1 MTPAGHASD
10 CCEPWCGADASCDC
24 GAGVGAGA
32 GAAPDPCATSHKE
45 LFYANDFSYLKDRS
59 YQGSCL
65 GDRLKLMPVAG
76 GDWGPLDIG
85 GQWRLRYHGEQGMGR
100 EITAVSQD
108 RFQDTNND
116 FLLSRLRLYTN
127 WKLND
132 KARIF
137 VEGILANATDDG
149 GDYFSRGIDYNR
161 GDFLNLLIDLKLTD
175 SLTARVLYKEGDWAV
190 DVFFT
195 YFVPPIFDE
204 LDEADSDQPF
214 YGSWGTYSGFETY
227 YLGYENN
234 NVGATNGTADFSLH
248 TLGLRLS
255 GRKYTNPD
263 CRYRFHV
270 L

>member
-1 MTPAGHASD
+1 VTPAGHASD

-161 GDFLNLLIDLKLTD
+161 GDFLNLYRQSNCPCGSPEIVVRCPTSRFATGLGQYPSDLRRCPRALQG
-175 SLTARVLYKEGDWAV
+175 RR
-190 DVFFT
+190 
-195 YFVPPIFDE
+195 
-204 LDEADSDQPF
+204 
-214 YGSWGTYSGFETY
+214 
-227 YLGYENN
+227 LG
-234 NVGATNGTADFSLH
+234 GGCLLH
-248 TLGLRLS
+248 LFCSAHFR
-255 GRKYTNPD
+255 
-263 CRYRFHV
+263 
-270 L
+270 